1 MAGITGTDHL
11 IRGLEENL
19 WSFWSRFGRAQGC
32 DLHEDAFSIWFE
44 TPIPIIPYN
53 TVIRF
58 CADDD
63 GEAAISAI
71 VNHFDR
77 RGIPHAWILHPTS
90 RPQDLGQRLK
100 ARGLEEVEVV
110 AGMAMGLAAI
120 PEAGD
125 LGEEVEI
132 VEVHDLDKLGEY
144 LDLAAWRWEVP
155 EDMTHHLVAMARA
168 FDIGKA
174 GSPVRLWVAYR
185 NGRAVSKVALNLDN
199 GVAGIYGVATLPEAR
214 GLGLARALTVTAL
227 QCARDAG
234 YDVSVLHSTPMAHS
248 LYEAIGF
255 RDCAPFRV
263 FAPPQSFHL

>member
-1 MAGITGTDHL
+1 MAGITSAERL

-32 DLHEDAFSIWFE
+32 TLHEDDCSIWFE

-58 CADDD
+58 RAEDD
-63 GEAAISAI
+63 GEASIRAI
-71 VNHFDR
+71 VNHFAR
-77 RGIPHAWILHPTS
+77 RGIAHAWILHPS
-90 RPQDLGQRLK
+90 SLPEDLDRRLK
-100 ARGLEEVEVV
+100 AHGLEEVEVV
-110 AGMAMGLAAI
+110 AGMAMELADV
-120 PEAGD
+120 PEVGD
-125 LGEEVEI
+125 LGKEVEI

-168 FDIGKA
+168 FDIGEE
-174 GSPVRLWVAYR
+174 GSPVRLWVAYKS
-185 NGRAVSKVALNLDN
+185 GKAVSKVALNLDN

-214 GLGLARALTVTAL
+214 GLGLARELTVTAL

-248 LYEAIGF
+248 LYQAIGF